1 MEILEQTSELSSWP
15 SSLSERSSLMSW
27 TPGIVAEADTANVEA
42 PGSADNSSAASSNS
56 AVTESSVKNNP
67 LF

>member
-1 MEILEQTSELSSWP
+1 M
-15 SSLSERSSLMSW
+15 
-27 TPGIVAEADTANVEA
+27 AEADTANVEA

-67 LF
+67 LFNLPFNKTAGVGNEAVCDNF